1 MFVLDTSLERTA
13 RGTVIW
19 PVPAQQL
26 PALPETLDCRG
37 LRLHCKTEFH
47 LTVLAHGDAK
57 RLLGDSRDD
66 ALFARWRQA
75 WRDIDH
81 RVECLDELWLL
92 RTIDAAGTRDHAL
105 AVACHAPRSRSG
117 GNCLPRGPVSNF
129 PRPRRTSRCMS
140 KLIHAVSVY
149 RIMRRCASAASLP
162 DLGHCSDCRTC
173 ATTLADASDR
183 PARLRDE

>member
-1 MFVLDTSLERTA
+1 MFVLDTSLKRTA

-19 PVPAQQL
+19 PVPAQHL

-47 LTVLAHGDAK
+47 LTVLAHGDAR

-81 RVECLDELWLL
+81 RVEYLDELWLL

-105 AVACHAPRSRSG
+105 AVACHAPALAAGRKLLASWTG
-117 GNCLPRGPVSNF
+117 VELPEAPPHVTLYVEVDPRGIGVPDHATL
-129 PRPRRTSRCMS
+129 RERR
-140 KLIHAVSVY
+140 I
-149 RIMRRCASAASLP
+149 AAGPWVLFGLP
-162 DLGHCSDCRTC
+162 YVRNN
-173 ATTLADASDR
+173 
-183 PARLRDE
+183 AR